1 MRRLVVKQRP
11 PSALSMEPSS
21 APVAGVAV
29 IDESSPAPAVSNLPA
44 AAIDIGKARSDMAMS
59 SASTLVDDNEALKD
73 AMEQCVLVS
82 EADNVRSLRNFF
94 DFATMLDAPRR
105 YNSGTLELVAA
116 RVALQFQSLVAEV
129 GEPRALAVYSSIS
142 GILQKV
148 PSQDVFLP
156 TQAFVAALFY
166 LGWELAG
173 SWEGNEPAI
182 IRSAP
187 RQQVVDA
194 VYTLMSYMMRADV
207 AQ

>member
-156 TQAFVAALFY
+156 PQAFY

>member
-1 MRRLVVKQRP
+1 MRRLVVKQPP
-11 PSALSMEPSS
+11 PSALSVEPSS
-21 APVAGVAV
+21 VPVAGVAV
-29 IDESSPAPAVSNLPA
+29 MPAPAPAVSNLPA
-44 AAIDIGKARSDMAMS
+44 AVAIDIGKVRSDTAMS
-59 SASTLVDDNEALKD
+59 SASSLVDDNEVLKD
-73 AMEQCVLVS
+73 AIEQCFLVP
-82 EADNVRSLRNFF
+82 EAGDVRSLRNFF
-94 DFATMLDAPRR
+94 DFATMLDAPRC

-142 GILQKV
+142 GVLQKV
-148 PSQDVFLP
+148 SSQDAFLP

-173 SWEGNEPAI
+173 SWEGTEPAI

-207 AQ
+207 VQ